1 MNHSLRIY
9 PVLAREMAD
18 SDVRVIYFAAKELG
32 ATLERMT
39 GERAQI
45 LPQSTYDPLL
55 PGGLWLGLGGGL
67 PLQAPEVESE
77 LDDAVAVQV
86 NGSEGIITGA
96 NPRSV
101 LLAVYRFLHQ
111 LGCRWPRPAPDPGL
125 IPRRQ
130 LAEVQ
135 VELSEQAAYR
145 HRALCIEGAV
155 SLEHVL
161 AVIDW
166 APKVGL
172 SGYFTQ
178 FREGHTFFDR
188 WYGRR
193 YNPLKPPESCTV
205 DQARAY
211 TRAIEDELAKRGMVY
226 HAVGHGWTCEAYG
239 IAGLGW
245 DPVVQDW
252 SGEVLD
258 ALALV
263 NGKRAMWHDIPLI
276 TSLCF
281 SQPEVRRRVVA
292 CVVDYLVDHRNIH
305 ALHFWLDDG
314 FNNKCECEN
323 CAAMRPA
330 DFYVRLLNELDAALT
345 ARGYQ
350 EKVVFLSYA
359 DLLFPPEVERLVNPQ
374 RFILMFAPITRSYRR
389 PLFPQ
394 DRSFTPPPY
403 VRNQVVFSNNNDEQ
417 LAYLRGWQDVF
428 QGDSFIFEYHLIQA
442 GAYLNDPDAGFMA
455 RLLYEDIRNLRTLG
469 LNGYV
474 SCQFLRQF
482 FPTGLSMFVLG
493 RALWD
498 ESVTFEALAEDYFAA
513 AFGPDAP
520 ACRAYLEGFEALQD
534 VVDLNQKIARPEALP
549 VLRGAQERLAD
560 FGPVIERNLALPEP
574 TQARSWQ
581 ILAAHAQLMQIYLD
595 LLLARAEGNFDL
607 AGQHW
612 QAMKDLAWRLEDDL
626 QSVFDVYGL
635 VHHYN
640 DRLS

>member
-1 MNHSLRIY
+1 MRIY
-9 PVLAREMAD
+9 PVIASAAEDTA
-18 SDVRVIYFAAKELG
+18 VRVVLFAAKELG
-32 ATLERMT
+32 AYLARIT

-45 LPQSTYDPLL
+45 LPQQAYDASQPD
-55 PGGLWLGLGGGL
+55 GLWLGVGGDL
-67 PLQAPEVESE
+67 PLQAPPVESA
-77 LDDAVAVQV
+77 LDDSVAVRV
-86 NGSEGIITGA
+86 RGTTGLIA
-96 NPRSV
+96 GASPRSL
-101 LLAVYRFLHQ
+101 LLAVYRFLHE

-125 IPRRQ
+125 VPRRN
-130 LAEVQ
+130 LEYVEVD
-135 VELSEQAAYR
+135 LSEKAAYR

-211 TRAIEDELAKRGMVY
+211 TRSIEDELARRGMVY

-252 SGEVLD
+252 PAEVLD

-281 SQPEVRRRVVA
+281 SQPEVRRRVVE
-292 CVVDYLVDHRNIH
+292 CVVDYLVDHRNID

-314 FNNKCECEN
+314 FNNKCECDQ

-359 DLLFPPEVERLVNPQ
+359 DLLFPPEIERLVNPE

-389 PLFPQ
+389 PLYPQ
-394 DRSFTPPPY
+394 DPNFTPPPY

-417 LAYLRGWQDVF
+417 LAYLRGWQEVF

-442 GAYLNDPDAGFMA
+442 GAYFNDPDSGFMA
-455 RLLYEDIRNLRTLG
+455 RLLFEDIRNLRTLG

-482 FPTGLSMFVLG
+482 FPTGLSMYVLG

-498 ESVTFEALAEDYFAA
+498 ESVTFEALADDYYTA
-513 AFGPDAP
+513 AFGPDAA
-520 ACRAYLEGFEALQD
+520 ACRAYLEGLASLQD
-534 VVDLNQKIARPEALP
+534 VVPLNEKVARPEALP
-549 VLRGAQERLAD
+549 VVQAARQHLNAIV
-560 FGPVIERNLALPEP
+560 PVLERNLDLPEA

-581 ILAAHAQLMQIYLD
+581 ILAAHSQLLRVYLD
-595 LLLARAEGNFDL
+595 LLEARAVGDFDL
-607 AGQHW
+607 AGSHW
-612 QAMKDLAWRLEDDL
+612 QAMKDLAWTLEEDL
-626 QSVFDVYGL
+626 QSELDVYGL

-640 DRLS
+640 ARLS